1 MTMASLADMLT
12 PFVDRPVIDG
22 TSLKAPY
29 QVSLDLPF
37 DAMMRVIQNLSGT
50 AGMPAGFAGLG
61 GFGPWPGAGG
71 AGAVPDTASDPAGL
85 SIFQSLHQL
94 GLKLQRTEA
103 PVDTIVI
110 GHLDRTP
117 SEN

>member
-1 MTMASLADMLT
+1 MEISRMTMASLADMLT

-71 AGAVPDTASDPAGL
+71 AGAVPELRPIRRVCRSFSPCTNSASSCNGARL
-85 SIFQSLHQL
+85 LWI
-94 GLKLQRTEA
+94 
-103 PVDTIVI
+103 
-110 GHLDRTP
+110 P
-117 SEN
+117 S